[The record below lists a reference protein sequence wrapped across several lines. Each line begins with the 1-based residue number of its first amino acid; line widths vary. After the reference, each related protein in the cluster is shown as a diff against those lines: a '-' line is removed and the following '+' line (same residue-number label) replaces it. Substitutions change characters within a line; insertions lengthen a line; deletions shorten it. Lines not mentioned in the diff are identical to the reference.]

1 MDEGHDQH
9 CIGEALGTIEETI
22 LPGISSL
29 LDGLLD
35 CAALARPGIDAE
47 AHADELRA
55 LARQIG
61 DLNLLVMAVVPE
73 RQPAQPLRM
82 SA

>member
-1 MDEGHDQH
+1 MDRGHKQDL
-9 CIGEALGTIEETI
+9 GEALGTIEETI

-35 CAALARPGIDAE
+35 CAALARPGTDAE
-47 AHADELRA
+47 AYAAELREV
-55 LARQIG
+55 ARQIG
-61 DLNLLVMAVVPE
+61 DLNLLVTAVAPE
-73 RQPAQPLRM
+73 LHAALPSRM